1 MATGAKI
8 DRHIRPTLR
17 VLVADDRE
25 DNRRT
30 TGRIVTAI
38 KEFASDIREADGL
51 DAVRR
56 FIDGAAGECFIP
68 HIVLLDINFGTGR
81 ELEGIGI
88 LKEIA
93 RKVPSAKV
101 IIITAYPSIELSADC
116 MQANA
121 YRFIVRPSTPD
132 KIQQA
137 IRDAAETVLLR
148 KKLDG
153 ITAKLQSILNVAE
166 AAAQKVLTMEQI
178 ARMLVN
184 DLREHLAVDA
194 YLLIFQQRNR
204 LHIIIGPESMTSCDY
219 EATPFEQR
227 FMAATH
233 NRQVL
238 PLLGEDLV
246 KEPVLSQLLS
256 ERKAELRAGVV
267 VPMRLGGEMKML
279 MHLYFRD
286 EVHFEQEICDA
297 LLALAE
303 ETCVVLHAM
312 EYAQK
317 HAELQ
322 AAEAREKAALAELN
336 TATVRADT
344 TQRLMSAAVHTLAPT
359 LNALGLLVESADE
372 LKDNGALR
380 ENVGRLVSGLAQV
393 RDRCKDLSR
402 AERVE
407 PVDLVSVARNA
418 LEDHR
423 AAALQCG
430 ARIECNYVEPQ
441 LVVKANE
448 FCLRGI
454 LSAILTNAIESL
466 ADIPEGNPKL
476 IAMSLSHS
484 AVGVR
489 CSISD
494 TGGGIP
500 EADLAL
506 LGNSP
511 VQTAKKQDHL
521 GLGLFTAKQMIERW
535 GGDLAFESTL
545 GRGTIV
551 TVQVRNYGEGSDG
564 RGQF

>member
-204 LHIIIGPESMTSCDY
+204 LHIII
-219 EATPFEQR
+219 
-227 FMAATH
+227 
-233 NRQVL
+233 VL